1 MTDVVVSWVNA
12 TRVGQQRKQIEEA
25 YLARLMDF
33 CETPEMAMQL
43 HNEHYAKHQRL
54 DSAWGKFN
62 AIATEE
68 ATRGLLPS
76 ERKLAAFQ
84 VKFVR

>member
-12 TRVGQQRKQIEEA
+12 TRAGQQRRQVEEA
-25 YLARLMDF
+25 YLACLMNF

-43 HNEHYAKHQRL
+43 HNDHYTRHQRM

-62 AIATEE
+62 AIAAAE
-68 ATRGLLPS
+68 ATRSLLPS

>member
-1 MTDVVVSWVNA
+1 MTDVVVSWMNA

-43 HNEHYAKHQRL
+43 YNEHYARHQRM

-62 AIATEE
+62 AIAAVD

-84 VKFVR
+84 VKFIR